1 MAREMKHTK
10 VAQLL
15 GQNLKEEKATLK
27 KMESFSAT
35 VKPSEMM
42 NKEQQEKAGAN
53 AKASRSRRA
62 A

>member
-15 GQNLKEEKATLK
+15 SQNLKEEKATLQ
-27 KMESFSAT
+27 KMEGFSER
-35 VKPSEMM
+35 VKPNEMM
-42 NKEQQEKAGAN
+42 NEEQQEKAGAN
-53 AKASRSRRA
+53 AKSSRSRRA